1 MFAISWVID
10 LAHSI
15 SDLLLYVVPG
25 YLFLSVYRYILYKDR
40 DSSNQVSYL
49 LFLSII
55 ISFVLKSVYQII
67 PFVSEHNSWYLV
79 SLLAFSL
86 IVGYVSA
93 LLVNNPAVNNFRMKM
108 GIMRNTKENIWDD
121 VISPGLYVRVW
132 INDGYSYYGQIKY
145 SEDYEREPIIVLC
158 YYQMLGPNQEII
170 FDNTDDDSR
179 MVMLN
184 LKNFERIEMVSG
196 D

>member
-1 MFAISWVID
+1 MT
-10 LAHSI
+10 
-15 SDLLLYVVPG
+15 G
-25 YLFLSVYRYILYKDR
+25 YIL
-40 DSSNQVSYL
+40 
-49 LFLSII
+49 
-55 ISFVLKSVYQII
+55 
-67 PFVSEHNSWYLV
+67 
-79 SLLAFSL
+79 
-86 IVGYVSA
+86 A
-93 LLVNNPAVNNFRMKM
+93 LLVNNPFINNCRMKM
-108 GIMRNTKENIWDD
+108 GIMRNPKENIWDD